1 MEKLLQDIRYGMQ
14 LLARKPGF
22 TALAVLTLALGI
34 GANTAIFSMVN
45 AVLLRPLPFSEPGQ
59 IVQLNM
65 TEEAPGN
72 FPLTGQ
78 DFLDWR
84 AQNRTFADMAV
95 YTFTESYNVTGAGE
109 PERANVVE
117 TQANFFSMLGVQPIY
132 GRPFLNGEDTEGKNR
147 VALLSYAFWQ
157 RQYAGQVS
165 AINTDLQLNGE
176 PYHVVGI
183 MPAWY
188 RVPGGADLWVPID
201 MSPKKLGPRGEHH
214 LRAIGRVKS
223 GVTIE
228 QARADLL
235 AISTAISNANP
246 SSNYKVVSIVTPL
259 REQLIGNFRTQLWL
273 MFGAVGAVLLIACA
287 NVANLLLARAT
298 DRRREIAVRTAM
310 GAERGRIV
318 RQLLTESVMLAV
330 LGAVP
335 GIGLAYTCLTL
346 LVSAKRLPFPQ
357 PNPVGVN
364 WMVLLFTLGVSVVIG
379 LLFGLAPAVQTSR
392 VNLIDELRA
401 SGKMVQTASASG
413 RAMRNVLVTVEIAL
427 SLALLAGAAL
437 LLRTFSNLRNVQVG
451 INAEHVLTAGILPP
465 DTRYPTP
472 AKELEFYNRLL
483 AELQAM
489 PGVQGAAITSEL
501 PIQGGSNG
509 YVVVDGKPAST
520 SKGVLVQWAA
530 ITPDY
535 FRVMGVPVL
544 EGRALNAKD
553 VEEFGARAQQAF
565 DAYKAGKNNP
575 VFNPVVLDV
584 VINQTMAKKFWPG
597 EDPIGRQFH
606 QSDDTHFRVAGVVG
620 DIREW
625 GLRTATPPEA
635 YFALTRDLF
644 GGGEPMNIAV
654 LGAGRPE
661 LLASGIRTAVRN
673 VDSTLAVYDVRTIKD
688 ITSDSMATDTNETFL
703 LGVFA
708 GLALLLAAVGTYG
721 VMSYLVTQRTGEIG
735 IRVALGAS
743 RGEVLWLVVKQGL
756 TLAAIGSALGV
767 AGAIA
772 TSKLLQQML
781 FGVKP
786 NDPVTL
792 ASVCV
797 LMIVVSLV
805 ATLVPAMRAMRV
817 EPIVALRYE

>member
-1 MEKLLQDIRYGMQ
+1 MEKLMQDIRYGLQ

-95 YTFTESYNVTGAGE
+95 YTFIESYNVTGAGE
-109 PERANVVE
+109 PERASVVE
-117 TQANFFSMLGVQPIY
+117 TQSNFFSMLGVQPIY
-132 GRPFLNGEDTEGKNR
+132 GRPFLNGEDAEGKNR

-157 RQYAGQVS
+157 RQYTGQVS

-188 RVPGGADLWVPID
+188 RVPGGADVWVPID
-201 MSPKKLGPRGEHH
+201 MSPKRLGPRGEHH
-214 LRAIGRVKS
+214 LRALGRVKS

-246 SSNYKVVSIVTPL
+246 GSNYKVVSIVTPL
-259 REQLIGNFRTQLWL
+259 REQLIGSFRTQLWL

-318 RQLLTESVMLAV
+318 RQLLTESVMLS
-330 LGAVP
+330 LMGAVP
-335 GIGLAYTCLTL
+335 GIGLAYVCVNL

-364 WMVLLFTLGVSVVIG
+364 WMVLVFTLGVSVVIG
-379 LLFGLAPAVQTSR
+379 ILFGLAPAMQTSR

-401 SGKMVQTASASG
+401 SGKMVQTASAGG
-413 RAMRNVLVTVEIAL
+413 RTVRNTLVTVEIAL
-427 SLALLAGAAL
+427 SLTLLAGAAL
-437 LLRTFSNLRNVQVG
+437 LLRTFSNLRNVQIG
-451 INAEHVLTAGILPP
+451 ITGEHVLTAGILPP
-465 DTRYPTP
+465 ETRYSTP
-472 AKELEFYNRLL
+472 AKEREFYDRLL
-483 AELQAM
+483 AGLQSS
-489 PGVQGAAITSEL
+489 PGVVAATITSEL
-501 PIQGGSNG
+501 PIEGNSNG
-509 YVVVDGKPAST
+509 YVKIDGKPEGA

-530 ITPDY
+530 ITPDF

-544 EGRALNAKD
+544 EGRTLNAKD
-553 VEEFGARAQQAF
+553 MDDYAVRTQQNV
-565 DAYKAGKNNP
+565 DAYKAGDTNRKL
-575 VFNPVVLDV
+575 NPVVLDV
-584 VINQTMAKKFWPG
+584 MINQTMAKKFWPG

-606 QSDDTHFRVAGVVG
+606 QSDDTHYRVAGVVG

-625 GLRTATPPEA
+625 GLRTPTPPEA
-635 YFALTRDLF
+635 YFPLTRNLYGAGF
-644 GGGEPMNIAV
+644 PMNIAV
-654 LGAGRPE
+654 LGNGRPE
-661 LLASGIRTAVRN
+661 LLASGIRAAVRN
-673 VDSTLAVYDVRTIKD
+673 VDSSLAVYQVQTIKD
-688 ITSDSMATDTNETFL
+688 IAADSMAADTNQTFL

-721 VMSYLVTQRTGEIG
+721 VMSYLVTQRTAEIG

-743 RGEVLWLVVKQGL
+743 RGQVLWMVVRQGL
-756 TLAAIGSALGV
+756 TLAAVGTALGV
-767 AGAIA
+767 GAA
-772 TSKLLQQML
+772 VASSKLLEGML

-786 NDPVTL
+786 NDPATL
-792 ASVCV
+792 GAVSAVMIGVAIVAS
-797 LMIVVSLV
+797 
-805 ATLVPAMRAMRV
+805 LVPALRAMRV
-817 EPIVALRYE
+817 EPVIALRYE